1 MRAWVQRVL
10 GIYFLVVAC
19 RFFCSCQQFLF
30 LGVFLFY
37 QLSDLAF
44 CILGKKLLLKTPWVF
59 NSHLIFSQK
68 CDDSKTEFKEKF

>member
-1 MRAWVQRVL
+1 MWLWVQRVL

-44 CILGKKLLLKTPWVF
+44 CVLGKKIVAKNPLGF
-59 NSHLIFSQK
+59 
-68 CDDSKTEFKEKF
+68 